1 MLCFLWQEIALI
13 QSTLKG
19 HRNRRL
25 NLSRLRGFMADE
37 DDDDESEDDEDG
49 SDEDAVERIQ
59 SALKGHRFRSLQ
71 LTR

>member
-1 MLCFLWQEIALI
+1 
-13 QSTLKG
+13 
-19 HRNRRL
+19 
-25 NLSRLRGFMADE
+25 MADE

>member
-1 MLCFLWQEIALI
+1 MWQEIALI

-37 DDDDESEDDEDG
+37 DEVEDDEED
-49 SDEDAVERIQ
+49 SEDDAVERIQ